1 MQVLK
6 SRGGQGQGGG
16 SRDCQ
21 SVTLGNSG
29 KGVGSALLPTLRKWA
44 REEEEQ
50 EHGVSGPWGPG
61 PWDLLPV
68 SFLELVCLEPG
79 GSKDGQ

>member
-1 MQVLK
+1 MGRGREEEAGTVRVLHK
-6 SRGGQGQGGG
+6 TR
-16 SRDCQ
+16 CFC
-21 SVTLGNSG
+21 VTLGNSR
-29 KGVGSALLPTLRKWA
+29 KGVGSALPPTLRKWA

-68 SFLELVCLEPG
+68 SFWN
-79 GSKDGQ
+79 